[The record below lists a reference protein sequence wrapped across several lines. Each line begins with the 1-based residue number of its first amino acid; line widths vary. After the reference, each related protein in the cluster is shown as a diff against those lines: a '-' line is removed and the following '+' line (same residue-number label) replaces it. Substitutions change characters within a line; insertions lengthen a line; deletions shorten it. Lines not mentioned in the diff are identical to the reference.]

1 MSLFGKKSSHGYK
14 HTTTENPHYRI
25 ITAEQ
30 PLSIAAESY
39 RRIKTSLE
47 FANVDKHIQ
56 VVQICSGMQGEGKSI
71 TVLNLAATYAEDGKK
86 VIVVDLDFRRPKLH
100 RSFRQENKNGITDVL
115 AGHLTLEEAIIHG
128 ENGIDCLNRGTK
140 APYPTA
146 LLGSDGMA
154 QVFETLKSQYEYIIV
169 DCPPILAVSD
179 AAIVSRLCDGCLF
192 VISQSKTE
200 KAAAK
205 ESVKILR
212 DNGVNVLGVIFT
224 NISAKRGNYY
234 YSNKYKYYYQNYY
247 GKDTKPSDNKQPLG
261 NQVGTLDGDEENK
274 EAPAEEPK
282 EEQQENK

>member
-1 MSLFGKKSSHGYK
+1 MAKHAKTK
-14 HTTTENPHYRI
+14 HTTVDNPHYRI
-25 ITAEQ
+25 ITVEE

-39 RRIKTSLE
+39 RRIKTALE
-47 FANVDKHIQ
+47 FANVDKRIQ
-56 VVQICSGMQGEGKSI
+56 VLQVCSSMQGEGKSV
-71 TVLNLAATYAEDGKK
+71 TVLNIAATYAEDEKK

-100 RSFRQENKNGITDVL
+100 RSFRVENKNGVTDVL
-115 AGHLTLEEAIIHG
+115 AGHITLKEAIKHG

-146 LLGSDGMA
+146 LLGSDNMA
-154 QVFETLKSQYEYIIV
+154 KLFEELRKEYEYIIV

-179 AAIVSRLCDGCLF
+179 AAIVSKLCDGCLF

-212 DNGVNVLGVIFT
+212 DNGVNILGCVFA

-247 GKDTKPSDNKQPLG
+247 GKDSNPEALEAQK
-261 NQVGTLDGDEENK
+261 EENQ
-274 EAPAEEPK
+274 EPVVQEEK
-282 EEQQENK
+282 KD

>member
-1 MSLFGKKSSHGYK
+1 MAKHAKTK
-14 HTTTENPHYRI
+14 HTVTDNPHYRI
-25 ITAEQ
+25 ITVEQ

-39 RRIKTSLE
+39 RRIKTALE
-47 FANVDKHIQ
+47 FANVDKRIQ
-56 VVQICSGMQGEGKSI
+56 VLQVCSSMQGEGKSV
-71 TVLNLAATYAEDGKK
+71 TVLNIAATYAEDEKK

-100 RSFRQENKNGITDVL
+100 RSFRVENKNGITDVL
-115 AGHLTLEEAIIHG
+115 AGHITLKEAIKHG

-146 LLGSDGMA
+146 LLGSDNMA
-154 QVFETLKSQYEYIIV
+154 KLFQELRKEYEYIIV

-179 AAIVSRLCDGCLF
+179 AAIVSKLCDGCLF

-212 DNGVNVLGVIFT
+212 DNGVNILGCVFA

-247 GKDTKPSDNKQPLG
+247 GKDSNPEALEATK
-261 NQVGTLDGDEENK
+261 EENQ
-274 EAPAEEPK
+274 EPVVQEEK
-282 EEQQENK
+282 KD

>member
-1 MSLFGKKSSHGYK
+1 MAMHRKNK

-25 ITAEQ
+25 ITVEQ
-30 PLSIAAESY
+30 PLSLAAESY
-39 RRIKTSLE
+39 RRIKTALE
-47 FANVDKHIQ
+47 FSNVDKHPQVIQ
-56 VVQICSGMQGEGKSI
+56 VCSSMQGEGKSV
-71 TVLNLAATYAEDGKK
+71 TVLNIAATYAEDGKK

-100 RSFRQENKNGITDVL
+100 RSFRLENKNGITDVL
-115 AGHLTLEEAIIHG
+115 AGHISLKDAIKHG
-128 ENGIDCLNRGTK
+128 ETGIDCLNRGTK

-146 LLGSDGMA
+146 LLGSDNMA
-154 QVFETLKSQYEYIIV
+154 KLFEELRKQYEYIIV

-179 AAIVSRLCDGCLF
+179 AAIVSKLCDGCLF

-212 DNGVNVLGVIFT
+212 DNGVNILGCVFA

-247 GKDTKPSDNKQPLG
+247 GKDSNPEALEAAK
-261 NQVGTLDGDEENK
+261 EENQ
-274 EAPAEEPK
+274 EPQAEEEK
-282 EEQQENK
+282 KD